1 MKKRSIVLLFIYLFS
16 TTNMFLSIPLNA
28 DTTIEYV
35 IMYDEYHGQFFDRE
49 LMSKALDSLN
59 ELIIYN
65 NETKERVEIKIDLIF
80 NNETA
85 FNSTNLQGVDLL
97 IMTNFGFEEENN
109 LLLSER
115 LAILDFMELGGSL
128 FALCNPLSYDVNIT
142 GNPVPLNV
150 FLNERDSALTT
161 ARIRTPNTVNS
172 TVLVDDFSHVYEN
185 NTFIS
190 LKNYESDHTIFE
202 QEVTISN
209 LTLYSSSIELGNELR
224 DVAIGR
230 TLNTTYSVSE
240 PYEIFRDPA
249 TGFLTWFLSQ
259 SVGNS
264 RFVLS
269 GSTIMFSDLDII
281 DGEKWIDQDQNL
293 DLWKNTI
300 LWLLRYTP
308 HPELPALPLLP
319 FWSYALIVVG
329 IAVIIFGM
337 SVLLYRYRINKKTEF
352 KVK

>member
-1 MKKRSIVLLFIYLFS
+1 M
-16 TTNMFLSIPLNA
+16 TNVFMSIPINA
-28 DTTIEYV
+28 DITLDFV

-59 ELIIYN
+59 ELVIYN
-65 NETKERVEIKIDLIF
+65 NETEERVDINIELIF
-80 NNETA
+80 NNETE

-97 IMTNFGFEEENN
+97 IMTNPGFEEENN

-128 FALCNPLSYDVNIT
+128 FALCNPLSYNKNIT
-142 GNPVPLNV
+142 GNPVPLNAL
-150 FLNERDSALTT
+150 LNERDSSLTT
-161 ARIRTPNTVNS
+161 ARIRTSTIANS

-190 LKNYESDHTIFE
+190 LENYEGEHTIFE
-202 QEVTISN
+202 QETTISN
-209 LTLYSSSIELGNELR
+209 LTLYAGSIELGNV
-224 DVAIGR
+224 DSKYAIGR
-230 TLNTTYSVSE
+230 TLETTYSIDES
-240 PYEIFRDPA
+240 YNIFRDPL
-249 TGFLTWFLSQ
+249 TGFLTWFLAQ
-259 SVGNS
+259 SVDNS

-281 DGEKWIDQDQNL
+281 SGEKWIDQEQNL

-319 FWSYALIVVG
+319 FWIYALIVVG
-329 IAVIIFGM
+329 VAVVIFGL
-337 SVLLYRYRINKKTEF
+337 SVLAYMYRINKKTEF